1 MTHRRAAA
9 AVALAT
15 ALALPAQG
23 QAAGL
28 TADKRCYGGG
38 DRLVLRGSGFTPNSP
53 VATSVSTRGVNLN
66 LGDTQAN
73 ANGAFGLTSST
84 PFVQDAARRTDT
96 FTAIDRANPLNRAQA
111 PVLLSR
117 IRVRVSPR
125 RGTPR
130 RRVRIRATGFTTGRT
145 LYAHIR
151 RRGRG
156 RNVRVGRLRGDC
168 HSLSV
173 RRRLFRRADPGTY
186 RVQFDVFRRY
196 RQARAQRI
204 VFSVTIFRRAASA

>member
-1 MTHRRAAA
+1 MST
-9 AVALAT
+9 ALAV
-15 ALALPAQG
+15 ALPAQAH
-23 QAAGL
+23 AAGL
-28 TADKRCYGGG
+28 TANKRCYGGG
-38 DRLVLRGSGFTPNSP
+38 DTLLLRGSGFTANSP

-73 ANGAFGLTSST
+73 AGGAFALTSST
-84 PFVQDAARRTDT
+84 PFIRDVARRTDT
-96 FTAIDRANPLNRAQA
+96 FTAIDRANPALRAQA
-111 PVLLSR
+111 PVVLSR

-125 RGTPR
+125 QGTPR

-168 HSLSV
+168 HSLNV
-173 RRRLFRRADPGTY
+173 RRRLFRRANPGTY

-196 RQARAQRI
+196 RRARAQRI
-204 VFSVTIFRRAASA
+204 VFSVTISRGLRAG